1 MLKFFR
7 HGYNTYTIYQI
18 SGKMRPGRGK
28 VEKYDQVAEKWK
40 NTTRSWKSE
49 LLTNTQY
56 KQDQMAM
63 PCQGMAKI
71 QAKGR
76 RLTQR
81 EKPGPFRSS
90 QFKNNEPFCCNKLQP

>member
-7 HGYNTYTIYQI
+7 HGYITYTMYWI

-40 NTTRSWKSE
+40 NATRSRKSE

-63 PCQGMAKI
+63 PCQGVAKI

-81 EKPGPFRSS
+81 EKEYYIARVFLHIRLTLS
-90 QFKNNEPFCCNKLQP
+90 